1 MPRPNRSKR
10 PLRSRRGPETMLYSV
25 RHRTTYRYDEPVSL
39 SHHAAHLRPLDRH
52 QQTCR
57 SHQVMIEPL
66 PTSLGETSDYFGNR
80 VTVFSIARPHQS
92 LIVEST
98 SEVEMRPLAL
108 DPAVGRTAWERIA
121 EAAAA
126 PRDADAL
133 KSAEFSV
140 ASPQA
145 DVTPVIRAFAA
156 PSFAAGR
163 PLIETTLDLAHRI
176 YGEFKFDPT
185 ATTVST
191 PTEEV
196 LRLKRGVCQD
206 FAHLMIAGCRSHG
219 VPARYVSGYLETDPP
234 AGAAKRLVGAD
245 ASHAW
250 VAVHAGD
257 GVWLEIDPT
266 NDRLAGTSHIAV
278 AEGRDYG
285 DVSPLRGVILGGG
298 DHVVEV
304 AVDVERMLI

>member
-1 MPRPNRSKR
+1 
-10 PLRSRRGPETMLYSV
+10 MLYSV
-25 RHRTTYRYDEPVSL
+25 RHRTTYRYEAPVSL
-39 SHHAAHLRPLDRH
+39 SHHAAHLRPLDRD

-57 SHQVMIEPL
+57 AHQLMIEPL
-66 PTSLGETSDYFGNR
+66 PTSIEQTTDYFGNG
-80 VTVFSIARPHQS
+80 VMVFTIAGPHQE

-98 SEVEMRPLAL
+98 SEVEMWPMTL
-108 DPAVGRTAWERIA
+108 DPTAGQAPWEQVA
-121 EAAAA
+121 KAAAA
-126 PRDADAL
+126 PRAPEDLVA
-133 KSAEFSV
+133 AEFAV
-140 ASPQA
+140 ASPAA
-145 DVTPVIRAFAA
+145 DVTPVIQRFAA
-156 PSFAAGR
+156 PSFPPGR
-163 PLIETTLDLAHRI
+163 ALIEAALDLAHRI
-176 YGEFKFDPT
+176 HDDFKFDPH
-185 ATTVST
+185 ATTIST

-219 VPARYVSGYLETDPP
+219 IPARYVSGYLETDPP
-234 AGAAKRLVGAD
+234 AGGKRLVGAD

-250 VAVHAGD
+250 VAVYAGH

-266 NDRLAGTSHIAV
+266 NDRLAGTSHVAV
-278 AEGRDYG
+278 AQGRDYS

>member
-1 MPRPNRSKR
+1 
-10 PLRSRRGPETMLYSV
+10 MLYSV

-39 SHHAAHLRPLDRH
+39 SHHAAHLRPLDRR

-57 SHQVMIEPL
+57 AHQLRIEPL
-66 PTSLGETSDYFGNR
+66 PTSIEESNDYFGNG
-80 VTVFSIARPHQS
+80 VTVFSIAGPHQS
-92 LIVEST
+92 LIVESW
-98 SEVEMRPLAL
+98 SEVETRPLAL
-108 DPAVGRTAWERIA
+108 DPSAGRLPWERIA

-133 KSAEFSV
+133 TAAEFAV
-140 ASPQA
+140 ASPAA
-145 DVTPVIRAFAA
+145 DVTPVIKRYAA

-163 PLIETTLDLAHRI
+163 PLIEAALDLAHRI
-176 YGEFKFDPT
+176 HGEFKFDPT
-185 ATTVST
+185 ATTIST

-206 FAHLMIAGCRSHG
+206 FAHLMIVGCRALG

-234 AGAAKRLVGAD
+234 AGGTRLVGAD

-250 VAVHAGD
+250 VAVYAGD
-257 GVWLEIDPT
+257 GIWLEIDPT
-266 NDRLAGTSHIAV
+266 NDRLAGTGHIAV
-278 AEGRDYG
+278 AQGRDYG

-298 DHVVEV
+298 DHAVEV

>member
-1 MPRPNRSKR
+1 
-10 PLRSRRGPETMLYSV
+10 MLYSV

-57 SHQVMIEPL
+57 AHQLMIEPL
-66 PTSLGETSDYFGNR
+66 PTSIEQTTDYFGNG
-80 VTVFSIARPHQS
+80 VMVFTIAGPHQS

-98 SEVEMRPLAL
+98 SEVEMRPMTL
-108 DPAVGRTAWERIA
+108 DPTAGQDAWERIA
-121 EAAAA
+121 EAASA
-126 PRDADAL
+126 PREPEDLVA
-133 KSAEFSV
+133 AEFAA
-140 ASPQA
+140 ASPA
-145 DVTPVIRAFAA
+145 AEVTPVVQRYAA
-156 PSFAAGR
+156 PSFPPGR
-163 PLIETTLDLAHRI
+163 ALIEAALDLAHRI
-176 YGEFKFDPT
+176 HDEFKFDPH
-185 ATTVST
+185 ATTIST
-191 PTEEV
+191 PTDEV

-206 FAHLMIAGCRSHG
+206 FAHLMIAGCRAHG

-234 AGAAKRLVGAD
+234 AGGKRLVGAD

-250 VAVHAGD
+250 VAVYAGH

-266 NDRLAGTSHIAV
+266 NNRLAGTSHVAIAQ
-278 AEGRDYG
+278 GRDYG

>member
-1 MPRPNRSKR
+1 
-10 PLRSRRGPETMLYSV
+10 MLYSV

-57 SHQVMIEPL
+57 AHQLMIEPL
-66 PTSLGETSDYFGNR
+66 PTSIEQTTDYFGNG
-80 VTVFSIARPHQS
+80 VMVFTIAGPHQS

-98 SEVEMRPLAL
+98 SEVEMRPMTL
-108 DPAVGRTAWERIA
+108 DPTAGQDAWERIA
-121 EAAAA
+121 EAASA
-126 PRDADAL
+126 PHEPEDLVA
-133 KSAEFSV
+133 AEFAA
-140 ASPQA
+140 ASPA
-145 DVTPVIRAFAA
+145 AEVTPVVQRYAA
-156 PSFAAGR
+156 PSFPPGR
-163 PLIETTLDLAHRI
+163 ALIEAALDLAHRI
-176 YGEFKFDPT
+176 HDEFKFDPH
-185 ATTVST
+185 ATTIST

-206 FAHLMIAGCRSHG
+206 FAHLMIAGCRAHG

-234 AGAAKRLVGAD
+234 AGGKRLVGAD

-250 VAVHAGD
+250 VAVYAGH

-266 NDRLAGTSHIAV
+266 NNRLAGTSHVAIAQ
-278 AEGRDYG
+278 GRDYG

>member
-1 MPRPNRSKR
+1 
-10 PLRSRRGPETMLYSV
+10 MLYSV

-57 SHQVMIEPL
+57 AHQLMIEPL
-66 PTSLGETSDYFGNR
+66 PTSIEQTTDYFGNG
-80 VTVFSIARPHQS
+80 VMVFTIAGPHQS

-98 SEVEMRPLAL
+98 SEVEMRPMTL
-108 DPAVGRTAWERIA
+108 DPTAGQDAWERIA
-121 EAAAA
+121 EAASA
-126 PRDADAL
+126 PHEPEDLVA
-133 KSAEFSV
+133 AEFAA
-140 ASPQA
+140 ASPA
-145 DVTPVIRAFAA
+145 AEVTPVVQRYAA
-156 PSFAAGR
+156 PSFPPGR
-163 PLIETTLDLAHRI
+163 ALIEAALDLAHRI
-176 YGEFKFDPT
+176 HDEFKFDPH
-185 ATTVST
+185 ATTIST
-191 PTEEV
+191 PTDEV

-206 FAHLMIAGCRSHG
+206 FAHLMIAGCRAHG

-234 AGAAKRLVGAD
+234 AGGKRLVGAD

-250 VAVHAGD
+250 VAVYAGH

-266 NDRLAGTSHIAV
+266 NNRLAGTSHVAIAQ
-278 AEGRDYG
+278 GRDYG

>member
-1 MPRPNRSKR
+1 
-10 PLRSRRGPETMLYSV
+10 MLYSV

-57 SHQVMIEPL
+57 AHQLMIEPL
-66 PTSLGETSDYFGNR
+66 PTSIEQTTDYFGNG
-80 VTVFSIARPHQS
+80 VMVFTIAGPHQS

-98 SEVEMRPLAL
+98 SEVEMRPMTL
-108 DPAVGRTAWERIA
+108 DPTAGQAPWERIA

-126 PRDADAL
+126 PGAPDDLVA
-133 KSAEFSV
+133 AEFAV
-140 ASPQA
+140 ASPA
-145 DVTPVIRAFAA
+145 AEVTPVIQRFAA
-156 PSFAAGR
+156 PSFAPGR
-163 PLIETTLDLAHRI
+163 ALIEAALDLAHRI
-176 YGEFKFDPT
+176 HDEFKFDPH
-185 ATTVST
+185 ATTIST

-219 VPARYVSGYLETDPP
+219 IPARYVSGYLETDPP
-234 AGAAKRLVGAD
+234 AGGKRLVGAD

-250 VAVHAGD
+250 VAVYAGH

-266 NDRLAGTSHIAV
+266 NDRLAGTSHVAV
-278 AEGRDYG
+278 AQGRDYS